1 MVTETEKI
9 LFRSGIREDRFC
21 LTGFMH
27 VQYGVPL
34 PPPGLIDLFL
44 KELTCHLT

>member
-27 VQYGVPL
+27 VWCASASS
-34 PPPGLIDLFL
+34 GLDRFILKGTDMSLDLG
-44 KELTCHLT
+44 